1 MAKREEEQRIQ
12 LLQYGKA
19 VLLGGILAFLCSIT
33 FLFLIS
39 FLISEGK
46 INTSL
51 QYQLS
56 VIVTVLGSLIG
67 GVVAVQ
73 RNRDKRFIV
82 GFSVGI
88 VLFLL
93 QLTFG
98 LLCYDSFTLEN
109 GEIGLLCGALCGGA
123 AAGIL
128 SSGRRKKSSH
138 KRGRRKN

>member
-19 VLLGGILAFLCSIT
+19 VLLGGILAFLCSIA

-56 VIVTVLGSLIG
+56 VVATVLGSLIG

-109 GEIGLLCGALCGGA
+109 GGIGLLCGALCGGA
-123 AAGIL
+123 TAGIL
-128 SSGRRKKSSH
+128 SGGRRKKSSH